1 MPSFRALPL
10 DDDIL
15 DRILTFCATFGTL
28 KASILV
34 SKAFYRVFRSHPKSI
49 TRAVAYNV
57 VGPALPQALRVVRY
71 PYNVS
76 YDGPFLD
83 AASMA
88 TACPENQDI
97 GVITAAEGKNL
108 EKNSRVVEELED
120 IYSLKNK
127 DRTSSKSL
135 LTQDESWRFRRA
147 MYRIMMFCNMFTEE
161 PFEGEDID
169 DTMEGRVEMIRL
181 QRIAVLDEY
190 STVELHQLYS
200 VVKFMRGIVRTLAI
214 HPREITIDALLSL
227 GPAAGLHAYQHRR
240 RPDYFPIQ
248 LFAGYFSRPLHNIWK
263 ARNVTPPNDDERA
276 SAWIVDAIQGAEDT
290 CSQCGISG
298 GIDLYTEANWSRFP
312 IYFPNLLK
320 ARLTHNPAVRGP
332 EFFAATAHLFKSDAL
347 GPWIGDM
354 FARRKTP
361 EFDGWARESSY
372 CFACLKHFLTE
383 HLWRWFLEER
393 IKAGWVPP
401 PNCRHGWEC
410 LIQDDP
416 RHATAKNHLCVPII
430 DKDGDG
436 MEFLTNVI
444 SAGGS

>member
-49 TRAVAYNV
+49 THAVAYNV

-76 YDGPFLD
+76 YDAPFFD

-88 TACPENQDI
+88 TACPEDQDI
-97 GVITAAEGKNL
+97 GVITAAEEGNL
-108 EKNSRVVEELED
+108 ENNSRVVEELED

-127 DRTSSKSL
+127 DRTSRKSL

-147 MYRIMMFCNMFTEE
+147 LYRIMMFCNMFTEE
-161 PFEGEDID
+161 PFLGEDID
-169 DTMEGRVEMIRL
+169 DTMDGRVEMIRL
-181 QRIAVLDEY
+181 QRIAVLNQY
-190 STVELHQLYS
+190 PTVELHQLYS
-200 VVKFMRGIVRTLAI
+200 VVKFMRSILRTVII
-214 HPREITIDALLSL
+214 HPRERVVDALLSL
-227 GPAAGLHAYQHRR
+227 GPAAGLRAYQLRHY
-240 RPDYFPIQ
+240 PVACAPIE
-248 LFAGYFSRPLHNIWK
+248 LFVGYFSRPLDHIWK
-263 ARNVTPPNDDERA
+263 SRKITPPDDDEA
-276 SAWIVDAIQGAEDT
+276 PSAWIVDDIHGADDT
-290 CSQCGISG
+290 CSQCAIPG
-298 GIDLYTEANWSRFP
+298 GLDLYTEANWSRFP
-312 IYFPNLLK
+312 AWFPDLLK

-332 EFFAATAHLFKSDAL
+332 EFFVATGHLAKSDAL

-354 FARRKTP
+354 FAKRKMP
-361 EFDGWARESSY
+361 EFDGWAREYSY
-372 CFACLKHFLTE
+372 CLACLKHFLEE

-410 LIQDDP
+410 IIQDDP
-416 RHATAKNHLCVPII
+416 GHAKAKNHLCVPVKG
-430 DKDGDG
+430 DDG
-436 MEFLTNVI
+436 M
-444 SAGGS
+444 